1 MFVILEGRK
10 PMLAK
15 LRQMKQDEGFTLVE
29 LLVVIAI
36 LGILAGIV
44 VFSVAGIT
52 DTGKTSAC
60 STEKSEITTAQEA
73 YFASASAGMGNGK
86 YAADVSYL
94 VAAKLLQTT
103 PTLYKT
109 TGSGTTYTVSAVT
122 NNPDNCT

>member
-1 MFVILEGRK
+1 
-10 PMLAK
+10 MLAK
-15 LRQMKQDEGFTLVE
+15 LRTMKQDEGFTLVE

-60 STEKSEITTAQEA
+60 ATEKSEVTTAQEA

-86 YAADVSYL
+86 YAANAAAL
-94 VAAKLLQTT
+94 VTAKLLQSA
-103 PTLYKT
+103 PTLYQT
-109 TGSGTTYTVSAVT
+109 TSTTPFSTYTVTAIASNA
-122 NNPDNCT
+122 DGCT